1 MFSSNIIQATRSKSS
16 SSPSTIPEMK
26 GPPLSLADDVKT
38 MVIDPNDQLL
48 SRDDIG
54 RKHLGSDN
62 VVITPRELS
71 LHL

>member
-1 MFSSNIIQATRSKSS
+1 
-16 SSPSTIPEMK
+16 
-26 GPPLSLADDVKT
+26 

-71 LHL
+71 LHLWMSRWRISFFFLQELQVFSMRLTQLAK